1 MQMKFFGAA
10 KNVTGSCYLLHSDDR
25 RFLIDCGLYQE
36 RRYRDRNWDP
46 FPVDPRSI
54 HGVLLTH
61 AHLDHCGRLPKL
73 VKEGFRGPIYGTK
86 ATLEIAKIV
95 LRDSAHIQ
103 REDAE
108 FKRLRHQREGRTG
121 RFPEVPLYTLSD
133 VEDTLSL
140 FQAVSYEQP
149 VELDPGMN
157 VTFRDA
163 GHIFGSSMLAVKISE
178 DHQEKTILFSG
189 DIGRWDK
196 PIINDPT
203 SFTEADYIIMES
215 TYGDRVH
222 EDVGDIETALSEV
235 VNGTKEAGGNI
246 VIPSFAIERAQE
258 LLFYLN
264 KLLMADE
271 IPHILVFV
279 DSPMAV
285 SVTRV
290 FEKNPGLFDR
300 EMQDLIKRRQSPFHF
315 FGLQLVRSV
324 EESKAINH
332 LKGTAI
338 IIAGSGMCT
347 GGRIKH
353 HLVHNIEREESTIL
367 FVGYQAEGT
376 LGRHILSEPP
386 EVRILGRT
394 RKVRARIARINGLS
408 AHADSRELMRWLST
422 IRNPP
427 KALFL
432 VHGES
437 HALAAMEAG
446 LREQKGW
453 KVTVPDYLDEVELD

>member
-1 MQMKFFGAA
+1 MWLKFLGAA
-10 KNVTGSCYLLHSDDR
+10 KNVTGSCHLLQSGGR
-25 RFLIDCGLYQE
+25 RILIDCGLYQE
-36 RRYRDRNWDP
+36 RRYRNRNWDP
-46 FPVDPRSI
+46 FPLDLRGI

-73 VKEGFRGPIYGTK
+73 VAEGFRGPIYGTK

-103 REDAE
+103 MEDAE
-108 FKRLRHQREGRTG
+108 YKRLRHQREGRTG

-140 FQAVSYEQP
+140 FQAVSYDQP
-149 VELDPGMN
+149 VELEPGMSA
-157 VTFRDA
+157 VFRDA
-163 GHIFGSSMLAVKISE
+163 GHIFGSSMVAVKVSE
-178 DHQEKTILFSG
+178 SRRERTILFSG
-189 DIGRWDK
+189 DVGRWDK
-196 PIINDPT
+196 PIINDP
-203 SFTEADYIIMES
+203 SLFSAADYIIMES
-215 TYGDRVH
+215 TYGNRVH
-222 EDVGDIETALSEV
+222 EDVSAIRDTLSEV
-235 VNGTKEAGGNI
+235 INRTREAGGNI

-258 LLFYLN
+258 LLYYLN
-264 KLLMADE
+264 ELLLADE

-285 SVTRV
+285 SVTQV
-290 FEKNPGLFDR
+290 FERNPELFDPD
-300 EMQDLIKRRQSPFHF
+300 MQELIRDKKSPFHF
-315 FGLQLVRSV
+315 FGLQLVKSV

-332 LKGTAI
+332 LRGTAI

-353 HLVHNIEREESTIL
+353 HLAHNIERKESTIL

-408 AHADSRELMRWLST
+408 AHADSRELERWLSS
-422 IRNPP
+422 IRNRPRG
-427 KALFL
+427 LFL

-437 HALAAMEAG
+437 HALAAMETA
-446 LREQKGW
+446 LREKKGW
-453 KVTVPDYLDEVELD
+453 KVAVPDYLEEVELE